1 MYTGLLHLHNV
12 LRWVILILL
21 IVALFQAITK
31 KDGIKKSSLWLL
43 IAAHTTFLIGLYQW
57 IAGPWGLK
65 NIQNLGMG
73 EVMKNTAM
81 RFWAVEHFSMMIL
94 AVILITVARKKA
106 KLASYSAAM
115 WLYFVAL
122 VLILAAVPWPF
133 REAIARPLFP
143 GM

>member
-21 IVALFQAITK
+21 IVALFQALTK

-73 EVMKNTAM
+73 EVMKNTSM

-94 AVILITVARKKA
+94 AVIFITVARKKA

-115 WLYFVAL
+115 WLYIVAL